1 LANVTNE
8 HHELMTVKEVAEYLR
23 IPRTSVYRLVKQHKI
38 PVSRIGRHLRFR
50 KAVIDEW
57 LTHMEKENWDTKE

>member
-1 LANVTNE
+1 
-8 HHELMTVKEVAEYLR
+8 MTVKEVAEYLR